1 MDKKDL
7 FQIGDV
13 AKMFHLSIGSLRH
26 YEKIGLLKPEYT
38 DSKTGYRYYGMQQ
51 FEVLTMIRFLR
62 VLDMPLDEIRLFLS
76 DRKIQTTQEMLKKQ
90 KKIILQKQTELK
102 LIE

>member
-13 AKMFHLSIGSLRH
+13 AKMFHLSVGSLRH

-38 DSKTGYRYYGMQQ
+38 DKETGYRYYGMQQ
-51 FEVLTMIRFLR
+51 FEVL
-62 VLDMPLDEIRLFLS
+62 
-76 DRKIQTTQEMLKKQ
+76 
-90 KKIILQKQTELK
+90 
-102 LIE
+102 

>member
-13 AKMFHLSIGSLRH
+13 AKMFHLSVGSLRH

-38 DSKTGYRYYGMQQ
+38 DSKTGY
-51 FEVLTMIRFLR
+51 
-62 VLDMPLDEIRLFLS
+62 
-76 DRKIQTTQEMLKKQ
+76 
-90 KKIILQKQTELK
+90 
-102 LIE
+102 